1 MPTSSDQDL
10 VFKPATELAKLIR
23 SRQLSAEALMH
34 ATLAQIERVNPK
46 VNAVVTLLP
55 ETELL
60 AKARAADEAVAAAKR
75 SGSEASLGPLHGLPT
90 LHKDLALTK
99 GVRTTFGSQVYADFV
114 PEEDSLIVS
123 RQREAGAI
131 MLGKSNTPEF
141 GAGSQTFNEVFGK
154 TRNPYDLSKT
164 CGGSSGGAAVALATG
179 MTAVADGSDLGG
191 SLRNPAGYCNVVGL
205 RPSPGR
211 VPTLPSKLVWNPL
224 PVEGPMGRTVADVAL
239 LLQALAG
246 PHAANPI
253 SIDESPKAF
262 AGSLEADL
270 KGKRIA
276 WAPDL
281 MGLSP
286 VDREVVAVLDAHATT
301 LKGLGCELEPAFPN
315 LCGADDVFQVMRA
328 QMYAAL
334 HGPLLKT
341 HRHLLKDTVV
351 WNIEAGLTLRAEQVV
366 DAQLKHAQVVAR
378 IHEFFSRFDFI
389 ALPTAQV
396 PPFSVDIPYPTE
408 INGQPMANYLTWM
421 QTCYWITVTG
431 CPAISV
437 PAGFTPAGLP
447 VGVQL
452 VAPYRQERSLLQLAQ
467 AFEQATG
474 FGQQRPKL
482 G

>member
-1 MPTSSDQDL
+1 MSASQDDL
-10 VFKPATELAKLIR
+10 VFKPATELARLIR
-23 SRQLSAEALMH
+23 ARQLSAEELMR
-34 ATLAQIERVNPK
+34 ATLAQIGRVNPQ
-46 VNAVVTLLP
+46 VNAIVTLLP
-55 ETELL
+55 EAELL
-60 AKARAADEAVAAAKR
+60 AKARKADEAVARAEREGQA
-75 SGSEASLGPLHGLPT
+75 LGPLHGLPT
-90 LHKDLALTK
+90 VHKDLAQTK
-99 GVRTTFGSQVYADFV
+99 GVRTTFGSPVYADFV
-114 PEEDSLIVS
+114 PEVDSLIVS
-123 RQREAGAI
+123 RQREAGAL

-179 MTAVADGSDLGG
+179 MAAVADGSDLGG

-211 VPTLPSKLVWNPL
+211 VPTWPNRLPWNTL
-224 PVEGPMGRTVADVAL
+224 GVEGPMGRTVADVAL

-246 PHAANPI
+246 PHPGSPVSVAEAAPAYT
-253 SIDESPKAF
+253 EA
-262 AGSLEADL
+262 LEADL

-286 VDREVVAVLDAHATT
+286 VDRDMVAVLDARAAT
-301 LKGLGCELEPAFPN
+301 LRDLGCELEGAFPN
-315 LCGADDVFQVMRA
+315 LCGADEVFQVMRA
-328 QMYAAL
+328 QMFAAL

-341 HRHLLKDTVV
+341 HRDQLKDTVV
-351 WNIEAGLTLRAEQVV
+351 WNIEAGLKLTAEQII
-366 DAQLKHAQVVAR
+366 DAQVQHGQVFERVR
-378 IHEFFSRFDFI
+378 EFFTRFDYI

-396 PPFSVDIPYPTE
+396 PPFSVDIPYPTA
-408 INGQPMANYLTWM
+408 INGKPMANYLTWM

-437 PAGFTPAGLP
+437 PAGFTPDGLP
-447 VGVQL
+447 VGIQL
-452 VAPYRQERSLLQLAQ
+452 VAPYRKEVALLQLAH

-474 FGQQRPKL
+474 FGLQRPAL
-482 G
+482 